1 VEIALLGV
9 LVAISV
15 GMIIFALMPNDK
27 NKKDAILRRISGRQG
42 VNEKVDLERKA
53 KESAGRQMME
63 KIAPVAMKPV
73 MPTNAEELSL
83 LRVKL
88 SAAGYRAQNATT
100 IFLASK
106 TLLGVLFLVVSL
118 IFTVS
123 AGYATNQILTYV
135 VFAGGLAFMAPN
147 LWLSSAVKKRTD
159 KIRCG
164 LPDALD
170 LMVVSV
176 EAGLALDAAIQ
187 RVGDEM
193 QAVHPIMAEEFQI
206 ATLETQMGIPRAEAL
221 DNLGMRSNLEEMKS
235 LIAVV
240 TQAEKFG
247 TSVAKALRNQSDA
260 LRTKR
265 RQAAEERAQKVAV
278 KLMLPLILFIFPA
291 IFVVLAGPAA
301 IKIIRGFSEAQQ

>member
-1 VEIALLGV
+1 MEIALLGIM
-9 LVAISV
+9 VAVSV
-15 GMIIFALMPNDK
+15 GMIIFALMPKDK
-27 NKKDAILRRISGRQG
+27 SEKEAVLRRISGLRATDD
-42 VNEKVDLERKA
+42 KTDLEGKA
-53 KESAGRQMME
+53 KESASRQMME
-63 KIAPVAMKPV
+63 KIAPVAMRPV
-73 MPTNAEELSL
+73 MPRNAEELSL

-88 SAAGYRAQNATT
+88 SAAGFRAQNATT

-106 TLLGVLFLVVSL
+106 TLLGVLFLLLSL
-118 IFTVS
+118 VFTVS
-123 AGYATNQILTYV
+123 AGYAANQILTYT

-147 LWLSSAVKKRTD
+147 LWLGSAMKKRTD

-193 QAVHPIMAEEFQI
+193 VAVHPIMAEEFQI
-206 ATLETQMGIPRAEAL
+206 ATLETQMGIPRSEAL
-221 DNLGMRSNLEEMKS
+221 DNLAMRSNLEEMKS
-235 LIAVV
+235 LIAVIS
-240 TQAEKFG
+240 QAEKFG
-247 TSVAKALRNQSDA
+247 TSVAKALRNQSDS

-301 IKIIRGFSEAQQ
+301 LKIVRGFSEAQQ